1 MKDNE
6 LRGLVLENLYGH
18 RHHEPR
24 FHSWTDADLAAL
36 GIEQNVLFSI
46 CDQLSD
52 HSLIEWKPVRGL
64 NGTHGGMA
72 RITAHGVDVVERTVH
87 SSLSISFVDNS
98 RHINVHSSSNVQI
111 GDNNSQSIVNELEK
125 LVRLI
130 NGSNATLD
138 EKKSATSKLTSFLNS
153 PVVSSILG
161 GTVGSLMAMLK

>member
-6 LRGLVLENLYGH
+6 LRGLALHKLYEY
-18 RHHEPR
+18 RHHESR

-36 GIEQNVLFSI
+36 GVEQNVLFSI
-46 CDQLSD
+46 CDQLAD

-64 NGTHGGMA
+64 NGTYGGMA
-72 RITAHGVDVVERTVH
+72 RISAHGVDVVEQTGH

-98 RHINVHSSSNVQI
+98 RNISVYSSSNVQI
-111 GDNNSQSIVNELEK
+111 GDHNSQSIVNELEN

-130 NGSNATLD
+130 NDS
-138 EKKSATSKLTSFLNS
+138 SATSEEKQGTCSKLASFLNS

-161 GTVGSLMAMLK
+161 GAVGSLVAMLK